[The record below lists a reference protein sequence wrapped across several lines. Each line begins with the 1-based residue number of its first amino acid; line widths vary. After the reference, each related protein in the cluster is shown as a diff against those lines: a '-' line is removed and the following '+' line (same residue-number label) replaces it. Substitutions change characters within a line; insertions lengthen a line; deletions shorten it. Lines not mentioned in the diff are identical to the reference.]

1 VPQCARQR
9 DRKPEHGSRQ
19 TLLRSL
25 LRLPVP
31 SSLSTCPSDPPHPSM
46 VRGRRPYSLCL
57 AVALFENFFSS
68 IRPRAPKAGSVKVAR
83 LSFLPTIFPG
93 LSASLCQW
101 TSYHSSVLFTLVRP
115 SVLYSCGG
123 EPTRSMARSV
133 CNRSDHVHGEKDGRY
148 RPSQPSE
155 PSACIQSGRV
165 LALLL
170 TSLSADLVIP
180 LIMVFLV
187 L

>member
-1 VPQCARQR
+1 MVQ
-9 DRKPEHGSRQ
+9 G
-19 TLLRSL
+19 
-25 LRLPVP
+25 RLSSALFCGFLFLSVP
-31 SSLSTCPSDPPHPSM
+31 SSLSTCPSDPPPAHIHPSM
-46 VRGRRPYSLCL
+46 IRGRRPYSLCL
-57 AVALFENFFSS
+57 AVSLFENFFSS
-68 IRPRAPKAGSVKVAR
+68 IRPRAPTAGSVKVAR

-101 TSYHSSVLFTLVRP
+101 TSYHSSVLFTPVRP

-123 EPTRSMARSV
+123 EPIRSMARSV
-133 CNRSDHVHGEKDGRY
+133 CNRSDHVHGEKHGRY

-180 LIMVFLV
+180 VILVFLV